1 MPKSNLIFTST
12 DNMSHEDWLKFRK
25 RGIGASEVG
34 YILGLS
40 PYKSKLELFYEK
52 ISPNIFINEDSI
64 PAFMGKFME
73 EHIATMWQYWKEGGD
88 QLDMQRNFKAKEKV
102 RTMQRVNA
110 YIQNTKHPHLFVS
123 LDRRINKHNGKGNGC
138 LEIKTIGGFEANKW
152 EGGIPAYQVAQIHT
166 QMLVTGWKYGEL
178 AAFKDGRYL
187 DVYPFK
193 PHAGMSR
200 EIIKETSDFW
210 KRVER
215 GRVLIT
221 QIYEHEKSF
230 NMKKVQEAQ
239 AELMRIE
246 PEPDS
251 SESLANFLK
260 DKYLNPEPVSERL
273 GTLEEFEI
281 AKSHLKLK
289 DQQKALNDGVTLAE
303 NTLKNNMKNIERIT
317 FGDGGSVYWKQ
328 DTAGSRRFMNKIV
341 L

>member
-1 MPKSNLIFTST
+1 MAKSKLIYTYT
-12 DNMSHEDWLKFRK
+12 ENMSHEDWLRFRK

-34 YILGLS
+34 YVLGLS

-52 ISPNIFINEDSI
+52 ISPQIFINEDSI

-73 EHIATMWQYWKEGGD
+73 EHIATMWQYWKDGGD
-88 QLDMQRNFKAKEKV
+88 QMEMQRNFKTNNKI
-102 RTMQRVNA
+102 RTMRKVNA
-110 YIQNTKHPHLFVS
+110 YIQNPSFPHLFVS
-123 LDRRINKHNGKGNGC
+123 LDRRFRHVTLGSSC

-166 QMLVTGWKYGEL
+166 QMLVTGWRYGEL

-193 PHAGMSR
+193 PHAGMRR
-200 EIIKETSDFW
+200 EIIKQTSDIW
-210 KRVER
+210 KRIER
-215 GRVLIT
+215 GRILMT
-221 QIYEHEKSF
+221 QLYEHEKSF
-230 NMKKVQEAQ
+230 NMRKVKKVQ
-239 AELMRIE
+239 AELMQIE
-246 PEPDS
+246 PDPDA

-260 DKYLNPEPVSERL
+260 DKYLNPEPISERL
-273 GTLEEFEI
+273 GTLEEFEV
-281 AKSHLKLK
+281 AKQHLILK
-289 DQQKALNDGVTLAE
+289 DQQKGLNDGILLAE

-328 DTAGSRRFMNKIV
+328 DAAGSRRFMNKIV